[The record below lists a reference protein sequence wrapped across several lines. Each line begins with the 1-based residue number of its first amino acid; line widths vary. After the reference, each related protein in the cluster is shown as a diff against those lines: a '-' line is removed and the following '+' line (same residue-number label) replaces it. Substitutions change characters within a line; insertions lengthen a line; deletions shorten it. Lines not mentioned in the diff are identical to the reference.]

1 MSDIVFNSIFLF
13 AAMLIL
19 LCSGMWIFLVL
30 TALGALG
37 LWWVTGFPINRIGL
51 LLQTTFW
58 NSSKMWE
65 LSAVPLFV
73 WMGEIYYRTNLAAE
87 LFRGIAPWIRWLP
100 GRLLH
105 SNVIGCTAFAA
116 VSGSSAATTAT
127 IARITL
133 PVLATKG
140 YSRNLALGS
149 LAGAG
154 TLGILIPP
162 STALII
168 YGVLAEVSIADLFV
182 AGIVPGLMVAGLSS
196 LFIMIVALIKPSV
209 EGTVGP
215 EEDEDDRPSVLS
227 SLSDILPTAT
237 VFAVVMGTIYLGV
250 ATPSESAAIGLM
262 MTGGIVTLKRRFSIR
277 VLAEALASAVRTSCM
292 VCILLVSAAFLTS
305 AMSFMHLPTQIAE
318 AIGQMNLPPLQLI
331 LILAIFYLLLGIIV
345 DGLPIMVMTL
355 PFVYPLVT
363 AAGYDPIW
371 LGIFIILNIEMGM
384 VSPPVGLNL
393 FVIKGLTGE
402 SIGRIGYAA
411 LPFFAVM
418 CVVTALISV
427 FPDLVLWLPSLAL
440 N

>member
-1 MSDIVFNSIFLF
+1 MSDIALSTIFLIV
-13 AAMLIL
+13 AMLVL
-19 LCSGMWIFLVL
+19 LCSGMWIFLAL
-30 TALGALG
+30 TFLGALG
-37 LWWVTGFPINRIGL
+37 LWWVAGFPIDRIGL

-87 LFRGIAPWIRWLP
+87 LFRGIAPLIKWLP
-100 GRLLH
+100 GKLLH

-133 PVLATKG
+133 PVLAASG

-196 LFIMIVALIKPSV
+196 LFIMIVALINPSV
-209 EGTVGP
+209 AGSVQSERG
-215 EEDEDDRPSVLS
+215 DSDRVSFLS
-227 SLSDILPTAT
+227 LLSDVVPTAS
-237 VFAVVMGTIYLGV
+237 VFVVIMGSIYLGL
-250 ATPSESAAIGLM
+250 ATPSESAAIGLA
-262 MTGGIVTLKRRFSIR
+262 MTVVIAALKRRFSFA
-277 VLAEALASAVRTSCM
+277 VLAQALASAIRTSCM

-305 AMSFMHLPTQIAE
+305 AMSFMHLPNQIAD
-318 AIGQMNLPPLQLI
+318 AIGQMHLPPLQLI
-331 LILAIFYLLLGIIV
+331 LILAVFYLVLGIVV

-363 AAGYDPIW
+363 ALGYDPLW

-384 VSPPVGLNL
+384 ISPPVGLNL
-393 FVIKGLTGE
+393 FVLKGLTGE
-402 SIGRIGYAA
+402 SIGRIGFAA

-418 CVVTALISV
+418 CVVTALISI
-427 FPDLVLWLPSLAL
+427 FPELVLWLPSLAI